1 MGGRHRWS
9 LVLAAG
15 MLISASLSVDAAD
28 LNRHPGPPPAVA
40 VAPRPCRMVPMPEMT
55 ISGQDVARYRPTWVC
70 VSRGLYADSLGPP
83 PPQPERPWWFWW

>member
-1 MGGRHRWS
+1 M
-9 LVLAAG
+9 
-15 MLISASLSVDAAD
+15 SVDAAD
-28 LNRHPGPPPAVA
+28 LDRRSGPPPGPPAVA

-83 PPQPERPWWFWW
+83 PPRPERPWFFWW